1 MSPSQKLLFSIFV
14 IIVAAVVARGDTTV
28 PELPSPDQVRKH
40 YQELATNWPTIPRAA
55 QLAFAAAEDR
65 YFFKRPLQ
73 NSTITQQI
81 GRWYLQ
87 PRGGKLQRLALSFVI
102 GETLSHEE
110 VLNWYVNQIFLG
122 QNCFGI
128 LGAALAYFG
137 KPIDD
142 LRLEEIAY
150 LAALPKSPIHFH
162 PVRSYERAVERRNF
176 VLAEMLKAGFISH
189 YEAESAVQ
197 TAFIV
202 SDPLERCKP
211 EE

>member
-1 MSPSQKLLFSIFV
+1 M
-14 IIVAAVVARGDTTV
+14 
-28 PELPSPDQVRKH
+28 
-40 YQELATNWPTIPRAA
+40 
-55 QLAFAAAEDR
+55 
-65 YFFKRPLQ
+65 
-73 NSTITQQI
+73 
-81 GRWYLQ
+81 
-87 PRGGKLQRLALSFVI
+87 
-102 GETLSHEE
+102 
-110 VLNWYVNQIFLG
+110 NWYVKQIFLG

-137 KPIDD
+137 KLIDD

-189 YEAESAVQ
+189 YEAESGVQ

-202 SDPLERCKP
+202 SHPLERCKP